1 MPIEQTHPP
10 LQPDAEQCADMLR
23 RAQVAWIKTGGT
35 EPPNKRSAVQ
45 TVDGLVY
52 VVLRGKRGV
61 LAVYRARTDN
71 GLLRRMKRWP
81 EAVEQ

>member
-1 MPIEQTHPP
+1 MPIDKKHPP
-10 LQPDAEQCADMLR
+10 LTPDTEQCADLLR

-45 TVDGLVY
+45 IDAGLVY
-52 VVLRGKRGV
+52 VVLRGKKGV

-81 EAVEQ
+81 ETIGV